1 MDITNFMTWFL
12 NQVIRIFTYSYN
24 TLDRITFMGT
34 SLLKVSLTIVI
45 LGTLLPILLTIVNTQ
60 GIKAEKTAYRNAR
73 REARKNRKK
82 GE

>member
-45 LGTLLPILLTIVNTQ
+45 LGTLLPVLLTIVNTQ

>member
-24 TLDRITFMGT
+24 TLDNITFMGT

-60 GIKAEKTAYRNAR
+60 GIKAEKTAYRKAR